1 MMELINNIPSDWEI
15 TKLKFFSKI
24 FGRIGFRGY
33 TASDLV
39 DEGEGAITLG
49 PPNIVNQKL
58 NLENKRYLSWEKYDE
73 SPEIKVY
80 NGDLLLV
87 KTASVGK
94 VALVENLNEP
104 TTINPQLVVF
114 KNININSK
122 FFYYAMVSDVIQFQL
137 FKNLNGGVISTLSQE
152 NIQNYV
158 IPLPESS
165 EQQNIVDYLDQHIGR
180 VNNIISLN
188 EQLIQLLEEK
198 LTVLINHVITK
209 GLNPN
214 VPMKDSGIEWIDDI
228 PSHWEVKR
236 LKYNC
241 FVNPSKKKS
250 ISNESLK
257 INFLPMEKVS
267 EDGQFDLESLAPY
280 SSISNGYTYFEN
292 EDVLVAKITPCFEN
306 GKSALVKDLK
316 YGFGFGSTEFHVIRF
331 KEQILPE
338 FVYYLIKSYAF
349 RTIGQAF
356 MHGTA
361 GQKRVGTDFIEN
373 YMMVTPPIEEQKEII
388 EYLDNET
395 DKLTKAISK
404 IQENIKLLDEYKTSL
419 IHHVITGKIKVG
431 NEV

>member
-1 MMELINNIPSDWEI
+1 
-15 TKLKFFSKI
+15 
-24 FGRIGFRGY
+24 
-33 TASDLV
+33 
-39 DEGEGAITLG
+39 
-49 PPNIVNQKL
+49 
-58 NLENKRYLSWEKYDE
+58 
-73 SPEIKVY
+73 
-80 NGDLLLV
+80 
-87 KTASVGK
+87 
-94 VALVENLNEP
+94 
-104 TTINPQLVVF
+104 
-114 KNININSK
+114 
-122 FFYYAMVSDVIQFQL
+122 
-137 FKNLNGGVISTLSQE
+137 
-152 NIQNYV
+152 
-158 IPLPESS
+158 
-165 EQQNIVDYLDQHIGR
+165 
-180 VNNIISLN
+180 
-188 EQLIQLLEEK
+188 
-198 LTVLINHVITK
+198 
-209 GLNPN
+209 
-214 VPMKDSGIEWIDDI
+214 MKDSGIKWIDDI

-241 FVNPSKKKS
+241 FVNPSNKKS

-280 SSISNGYTYFEN
+280 SSISKGYTYFEN

-331 KEQILPE
+331 KEQILPK

-356 MHGTA
+356 MHGTV

-404 IQENIKLLDEYKTSL
+404 IQANIKLLEEYKTSL